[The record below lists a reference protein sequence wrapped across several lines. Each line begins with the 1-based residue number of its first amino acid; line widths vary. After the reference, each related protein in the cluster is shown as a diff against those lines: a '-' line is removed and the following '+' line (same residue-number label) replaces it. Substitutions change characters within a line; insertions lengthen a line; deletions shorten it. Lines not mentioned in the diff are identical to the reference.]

1 MASTTTTTTTT
12 DSGDHT
18 DTAIIAINI
27 ILAVISTITCAGR
40 FWARKLTGVGWGL
53 DDWLALAS
61 LVVNH
66 AFCAITIEATVN
78 GGLGRSIL
86 VVMAEDP
93 MQLVTFLKVSPFSL
107 RLKGERAE
115 S

>member
-12 DSGDHT
+12 AESGDHI
-18 DTAIIAINI
+18 DTAIIVINI

-61 LVVNH
+61 LVMNH
-66 AFCAITIEATVN
+66 AVCAITIEATVN
-78 GGLGRSIL
+78 GGLGRSIV

-93 MQLVTFLKVSPFSL
+93 MQVVTFLKVSAFSPPVKKL
-107 RLKGERAE
+107 T

>member
-1 MASTTTTTTTT
+1 MASTTTAASTTG
-12 DSGDHT
+12 SGDHT
-18 DTAIIAINI
+18 DTAIIVINI

-66 AFCAITIEATVN
+66 VFCAITIVATVN
-78 GGLGRSIL
+78 GGLGRSIV

-93 MQLVTFLKVSPFSL
+93 MQLVTFLKVRKTLLPG
-107 RLKGERAE
+107 KGK
-115 S
+115 

>member
-1 MASTTTTTTTT
+1 MASTTTTTTTAPE
-12 DSGDHT
+12 SGDHT

-40 FWARKLTGVGWGL
+40 FWARKLTGVGWGI

-66 AFCAITIEATVN
+66 AFCAVTVEATLN
-78 GGLGRSIL
+78 GGLGRSIV
-86 VVMAEDP
+86 VVMAEEP
-93 MQLVTFLKVSPFSL
+93 MQLVTFLKVRRVLCS
-107 RLKGERAE
+107 RKKK
-115 S
+115 

>member
-1 MASTTTTTTTT
+1 MASTNTPTTVTE
-12 DSGDHT
+12 SADHT
-18 DTAIIAINI
+18 GTAIIAINV

-40 FWARKLTGVGWGL
+40 FWARKLTGVGWAL

-66 AFCAITIEATVN
+66 GFCAVTIEATVG
-78 GGLGRSIL
+78 GGLGRSIV

-93 MQLVTFLKVSPFSL
+93 MKLVTFLKVSDFCL
-107 RLKGERAE
+107 G
-115 S
+115 

>member
-1 MASTTTTTTTT
+1 MASTTTTASTTE
-12 DSGDHT
+12 SGDHT
-18 DTAIIAINI
+18 DTAIIVINI

-66 AFCAITIEATVN
+66 VFCAITIVATVN
-78 GGLGRSIL
+78 GGLGRSIV

-93 MQLVTFLKVSPFSL
+93 MQLVTFLKVSEDPNV
-107 RLKGERAE
+107 AY
-115 S
+115 

>member
-1 MASTTTTTTTT
+1 MDLTTTSTTSAATE
-12 DSGDHT
+12 SGAQT
-18 DTAIIAINI
+18 ATAIIAINV
-27 ILAVISTITCAGR
+27 ILAAISTITCAGR

-66 AFCAITIEATVN
+66 AFCAVTVEATVN
-78 GGLGRSIL
+78 GGLGRTIL

-93 MQLVTFLKVSPFSL
+93 AKLVTFLKVSDCVIP
-107 RLKGERAE
+107 GTEN
-115 S
+115 

>member
-1 MASTTTTTTTT
+1 MASTSTTTTRTE
-12 DSGDHT
+12 SADHT
-18 DTAIIAINI
+18 DTAIIAINV

-66 AFCAITIEATVN
+66 AFCAVTIEATVS
-78 GGLGRSIL
+78 GGLGRSIV

-93 MQLVTFLKVSPFSL
+93 LQLVTFLKVSDFSF
-107 RLKGERAE
+107 RSKGGT